1 MDMLDMV
8 VIVVVPVVLLLMGSD
23 TVYEK
28 FYSLL
33 YGERINTTVT
43 GGKYYHLQDR
53 RE

>member
-1 MDMLDMV
+1 MDMLDVV
-8 VIVVVPVVLLLMGSD
+8 VIIVVPIVLLLMGSD

-43 GGKYYHLQDR
+43 GCKYYYLQK